1 MKGKCHSKRM
11 NPVFI
16 VTHIMEIFKL
26 VLKKLWLSILKKP
39 ALKRIER
46 NPLNLWSIFCYTE
59 QYQEE
64 SMSRRSIAMTP
75 LGINA
80 KVTDEKAYS
89 IFDTRTTS
97 EIHQEIQQVYLG
109 DSRPW
114 VVGYSGGK
122 DSTTA
127 LQLVWYALEE
137 LPPEQRQKPVYVI
150 TSDTLV
156 ETPVIVNY
164 ITGTLERIEQR
175 AKETGMPFRTQIV
188 TPEIDQT
195 FWVNLI
201 GKGYPA
207 PYSKFRWCTDRM
219 KIKPANRFILE
230 RVAEHGE
237 VILILG
243 VRKGES
249 TTRDQ
254 VLNLHQIRDS
264 LLSRHTSLPNAFVY
278 TPIVDFSLNDVWI
291 YLFQVPSPWGND
303 NKQLF
308 AMYRNANAGECP
320 LVVDETTPSC
330 GNSRFG
336 CWTCTV
342 IAKDR
347 SMEAMIDNGEDWMM
361 PMLEFRDFLASTQ
374 EIETK
379 KRYREHRRR
388 GGFIQEKDGKLI
400 RGPYKLDFC
409 KELLRRLLETQQHVR
424 QEGPEPDIELITPAE
439 LEEIRKIWRTERQD
453 WEDSVPQI
461 YQQIVGEEFNWT
473 ADDLGTFTAS
483 DKAILESLCNDAGIP
498 VELVAK
504 LLDTERQFYGMNRR
518 ASIYDRIN
526 AIFHEDWRSEETV
539 IAELEMIREKS
550 EVLYSVE
557 NTSP

>member
-1 MKGKCHSKRM
+1 M
-11 NPVFI
+11 
-16 VTHIMEIFKL
+16 T
-26 VLKKLWLSILKKP
+26 SITS
-39 ALKRIER
+39 E
-46 NPLNLWSIFCYTE
+46 
-59 QYQEE
+59 
-64 SMSRRSIAMTP
+64 
-75 LGINA
+75 
-80 KVTDEKAYS
+80 YS
-89 IFDTRTTS
+89 IFTNRSIEAIYT
-97 EIHQEIQQVYLG
+97 EIQQVYQA
-109 DSRPW
+109 DNRPW

-137 LPPEQRQKPVYVI
+137 LPPEQRQKPIYVI

-156 ETPVIVNY
+156 ETPVIVDY
-164 ITGTLERIEQR
+164 ITSTLGHIEQR

-207 PYSKFRWCTDRM
+207 PSTRFRWCTDRM
-219 KIKPANRFILE
+219 KIKPANQFILE

-254 VLNLHQIRDS
+254 VLKLHQQKGS
-264 LLSRHTSLPNAFVY
+264 LLSRHTSLLNAFVY

-291 YLFQVPSPWGND
+291 YLLQVPSPWGGN
-303 NKQLF
+303 NKELF
-308 AMYRNANAGECP
+308 ALYRNSNAGECP
-320 LVVDETTPSC
+320 LVIDETTPSC

-342 IAKDR
+342 VTKDK
-347 SMEAMIDNGEDWMM
+347 SMEAMIDKGEDWMM
-361 PMLEFRDFLASTQ
+361 PLLEFRDFLAETLDPEKKA
-374 EIETK
+374 EI
-379 KRYREHRRR
+379 REHRRR
-388 GGFIQEKDGKLI
+388 QGAVKIDNGKLV
-400 RGPYKLDFC
+400 RGPYKMEFR
-409 KELLRRLLETQQHVR
+409 KQLLKQLLETQQVVR
-424 QEGPEPDIELITPAE
+424 QDGPDPKIELITPGE
-439 LEEIRKIWRTERQD
+439 LEEIRRLWRTEHQD

-461 YQQIVGEEFNWT
+461 YREVMGEDRDWA

-483 DKAILESLCNDAGIP
+483 DKAILERLCNDVGIP

-504 LLDTERQFYGMNRR
+504 LLDIERQFHGMSRR
-518 ASIYDRIN
+518 ASIYERIN
-526 AIFHEDWRSEETV
+526 AIFREDWRSEETV
-539 IAELEMIREKS
+539 LAELETIREKN
-550 EVLYSVE
+550 EVPHSAE
-557 NTSP
+557 NMNP

>member
-1 MKGKCHSKRM
+1 M
-11 NPVFI
+11 
-16 VTHIMEIFKL
+16 
-26 VLKKLWLSILKKP
+26 
-39 ALKRIER
+39 
-46 NPLNLWSIFCYTE
+46 
-59 QYQEE
+59 
-64 SMSRRSIAMTP
+64 
-75 LGINA
+75 A

-89 IFDTRTTS
+89 IFDVRTMS
-97 EIHQEIQQVYLG
+97 EIHQEIQQLYLG

-114 VVGYSGGK
+114 VIGYSGGK

-127 LQLVWYALEE
+127 LQLIWYALEE

-156 ETPVIVNY
+156 ETPVIVDY
-164 ITGTLERIEQR
+164 ITSTLEHIERR
-175 AKETGMPFRTQIV
+175 AKETGMPFQTHVV
-188 TPEIDQT
+188 TPEIDRT

-207 PYSKFRWCTDRM
+207 PYTGFRWCTDRM
-219 KIKPANRFILE
+219 KIQPANKFILDK
-230 RVAEHGE
+230 VNDHGE

-254 VLNLHQIRDS
+254 VLSLYKIKDS

-291 YLFQVPSPWGND
+291 YLLQVPSPWGND

-308 AMYRNANAGECP
+308 ALYRNANAGECP

-342 IAKDR
+342 VTKDK

-361 PMLEFRDFLASTQ
+361 PLLEFRDFLAETQ
-374 EIETK
+374 APEKKTK
-379 KRYREHRRR
+379 FREHRRR
-388 GGFIQEKDGKLI
+388 QGAIKVVNGKLV
-400 RGPYKLDFC
+400 RGPYKMEFR
-409 KELLRRLLETQQHVR
+409 KQLLKQLLETQQMVR
-424 QEGPEPDIELITPAE
+424 QDGPDPNIELITPGE
-439 LEEIRKIWRTERQD
+439 LEEIRRLWRTEHQD
-453 WEDSVPQI
+453 WADSVPQI
-461 YQQIVGEEFNWT
+461 YREVMGEDRDWA

-483 DKAILESLCNDAGIP
+483 DKAILERLCNDAGIP

-504 LLDTERQFYGMNRR
+504 LLDIERQFHGMSRR
-518 ASIYDRIN
+518 ASIYERIN
-526 AIFHEDWRSEETV
+526 AIFHEEWRSEKTLL
-539 IAELEMIREKS
+539 AELETIREDS
-550 EVLYSVE
+550 EVPHSVE
-557 NTSP
+557 HTN

>member
-1 MKGKCHSKRM
+1 M
-11 NPVFI
+11 
-16 VTHIMEIFKL
+16 
-26 VLKKLWLSILKKP
+26 
-39 ALKRIER
+39 
-46 NPLNLWSIFCYTE
+46 
-59 QYQEE
+59 
-64 SMSRRSIAMTP
+64 
-75 LGINA
+75 A

-89 IFDTRTTS
+89 IFDVRTMS
-97 EIHQEIQQVYLG
+97 EIHQEIQQLYLG

-114 VVGYSGGK
+114 VIGYSGGK

-127 LQLVWYALEE
+127 LQLIWYALEE

-175 AKETGMPFRTQIV
+175 AKETGMPFRTDVV

-201 GKGYPA
+201 GKGYAA
-207 PYSKFRWCTDRM
+207 PYTKFRWCTDRM
-219 KIKPANRFILE
+219 KIRPANRFILD
-230 RVAEHGE
+230 RVADHGE

-254 VLNLHQIRDS
+254 VLNLHQIKDS

-303 NKQLF
+303 NKELF
-308 AMYRNANAGECP
+308 ALYRNANAGECP

-374 EIETK
+374 DPETK
-379 KRYREHRRR
+379 ERYREHRRR
-388 GGFIQEKDGKLI
+388 GGYIQERDGKLI
-400 RGPYKLDFC
+400 RGPYKLEFC
-409 KELLRRLLETQQHVR
+409 KELLRKLLETQQQVR
-424 QEGPEPDIELITPAE
+424 QEGPDPDIELITPAE

-461 YQQIVGEEFNWT
+461 YQEVIGAGLNWT
-473 ADDLGTFTAS
+473 TDDLGTFTAS
-483 DKAILESLCNDAGIP
+483 DKAILEELCNDAGIP

-526 AIFHEDWRSEETV
+526 AIFREDWRSEETV
-539 IAELEMIREKS
+539 LAELETIREKS
-550 EVLYSVE
+550 ETPHNVE
-557 NTSP
+557 STNS